1 MANKKPTEPTPEI
14 LDTIAKG
21 IKGILD
27 GIKTIQ
33 GDQKTLSDN
42 QKLLWE
48 KLPEKLREETG
59 CLFDQLIQAT
69 DRLDQ
74 IERTIYDDAWAH
86 RSQGGK

>member
-1 MANKKPTEPTPEI
+1 MADLQSKEGFEENPIVT
-14 LDTIAKG
+14 LAAN
-21 IKGILD
+21 
-27 GIKTIQ
+27 
-33 GDQKTLSDN
+33 QKHLMEQFEVLAAN

-74 IERTIYDDAWAH
+74 IERIIYADDWQRRTEAKN
-86 RSQGGK
+86 G